1 MLHRP
6 RTDAELSLH
15 PAAESEHLTSFVEE
29 KRVLEAALDLD
40 KLVYR
45 AIITGEVLL

>member
-6 RTDAELSLH
+6 STNAELSLH

-29 KRVLEAALDLD
+29 ERVLEAALDLY
-40 KLVYR
+40 KLVNR
-45 AIITGEVLL
+45 AFFAGKVRF